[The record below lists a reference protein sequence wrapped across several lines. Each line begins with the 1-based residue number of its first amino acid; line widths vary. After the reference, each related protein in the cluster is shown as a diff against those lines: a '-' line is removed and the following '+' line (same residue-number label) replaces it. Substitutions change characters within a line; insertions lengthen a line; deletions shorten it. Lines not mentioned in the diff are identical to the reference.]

1 MGDIGTER
9 RWYEVL
15 PATQPE
21 QSPAGAPAAPAEPAP
36 PRPRE
41 PEPQPGR

>member
-15 PATQPE
+15 PATEPG
-21 QSPAGAPAAPAEPAP
+21 QSPARAPQPPVPAR
-36 PRPRE
+36 PRPHER
-41 PEPQPGR
+41 EPQPGR